1 MKKSIFKGMFAL
13 AFLVAAGYGVKLAK
27 NHTRLS
33 YLALENVEAL
43 ASSSE
48 GTDAGFCFLEQA
60 FYGEYSYQSFC
71 DKETSDSKIY
81 PCPSSQSWGN
91 YLKSAQDRCTK

>member
-13 AFLVAAGYGVKLAK
+13 VFLVAAGYGVKSVK
-27 NHTRLS
+27 NHARLS

-48 GTDAGFCFLEQA
+48 GTDAGFCWLQLSFQGA
-60 FYGEYSYQSFC
+60 SGYKSYC
-71 DKETSDSKIY
+71 DSETSDSKIY
-81 PCPSSQSWGN
+81 PCPGSETYGN
-91 YLKSAQDRCTK
+91 YMDSAKDRCTK

>member
-13 AFLVAAGYGVKLAK
+13 VFLVAAGYGVKLAK

-43 ASSSE
+43 ASSSLKMVLKV
-48 GTDAGFCFLEQA
+48 GRCNLE
-60 FYGEYSYQSFC
+60 
-71 DKETSDSKIY
+71 ETW
-81 PCPSSQSWGN
+81 C
-91 YLKSAQDRCTK
+91 R